1 MTSVFRA
8 IRTGGLAAGVVLA
21 MSFAG
26 GVSFADPDSGTAPPS
41 DPSAASQEAPPGTAA
56 DSAGGPSSD
65 STAAGSSPGA
75 SQGPTSKLGNEPT
88 EGINGSGE
96 AQASL
101 DDLRTQED
109 ALSSGMANLADLTG
123 QISETDQQLDRKVA
137 ALKLQGGDSISISDM
152 LEMQA
157 MMDHLTQLSE
167 MSSAVLSESNSALA
181 GMGQKVKE

>member
-21 MSFAG
+21 VSFAG
-26 GVSFADPDSGTAPPS
+26 GVSFAEPDSGTAPPS
-41 DPSAASQEAPPGTAA
+41 DPSAASQEESPGTAA
-56 DSAGGPSSD
+56 NSVGGSSD
-65 STAAGSSPGA
+65 STAAGSSPDT

-88 EGINGSGE
+88 DGISGSGE
-96 AQASL
+96 AQTSSG
-101 DDLRTQED
+101 DLRTQED
-109 ALSSGMANLADLTG
+109 ALSSGMANLADLTA

-137 ALKLQGGDSISISDM
+137 AMKLQGGDSISISDM

-181 GMGQKVKE
+181 GMAQKVKE